1 MTFDGLPGGDR
12 ITQGLRDLR
21 EARTTPEA
29 LLVATASIRLRA
41 FGLEVPPSPV
51 DDPQLQLYVALG
63 ELGIEDPYGT
73 YNAWLRELTSF
84 LEAMERR
91 ASSKAKSRDT

>member
-1 MTFDGLPGGDR
+1 MTFEGLPGADR
-12 ITQGLRDLR
+12 IEVGLRDLR

-29 LLVATASIRLRA
+29 LLVATASTRLSSL
-41 FGLEVPPSPV
+41 GLDVPPSPV
-51 DDPQLQLYVALG
+51 DDPQLTLYVVLG
-63 ELGIEDPYGT
+63 ESGIEDPYGT

-91 ASSKAKSRDT
+91 AQQ

>member
-1 MTFDGLPGGDR
+1 MTFEGLPGGDR
-12 ITQGLRDLR
+12 IERGLRDLR

-41 FGLEVPPSPV
+41 FGLDVPPAPV
-51 DDPQLQLYVALG
+51 GDPQLALYVVLG
-63 ELGIEDPYGT
+63 ESGIEDPYGT
-73 YNAWLRELTSF
+73 YNAWLRELSSF

-91 ASSKAKSRDT
+91 AQQ